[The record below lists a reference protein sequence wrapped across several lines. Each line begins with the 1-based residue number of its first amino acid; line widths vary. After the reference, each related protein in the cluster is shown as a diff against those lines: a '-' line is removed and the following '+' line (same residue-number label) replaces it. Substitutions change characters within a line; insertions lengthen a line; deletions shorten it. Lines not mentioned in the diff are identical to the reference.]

1 MTDRTSP
8 SAQRAD
14 WLYQPAFPAH
24 WKRRALYSL
33 ARWVN
38 GVAFRDI
45 QFSPTGKPVIKIAEI
60 KQGLTDQTRYTE
72 QVFDESVHVKK
83 GDLLFTWSGQPE
95 TSIDVFWWRG
105 PDGWLNQHS
114 FRVTPNEGI
123 DPVFF
128 YYLLKYLSPN
138 FIEIAHNKQTTG
150 LGHVTKQDLE
160 SMEVAYPQLSEQRAI
175 AHILGTLDDKIE
187 LNRRMN
193 ETLEAIAQA
202 LFKSWF
208 IDFDPVHAKAEGRD
222 TGLPPEVAA
231 LFPESFEDS
240 ELGQIPRGWEVG
252 VLNDLVEAI
261 LGGDWGQDE
270 ATAEAVM
277 PVRCI
282 RGADIPDLQKG
293 GTGKMPV
300 RFVKPASLRRRQLS
314 DGDIVVEISGGS
326 PTQSTGRP
334 VFVSGRLLGR
344 LGMPVVCSNFCRS
357 IKFRS
362 PMFSRFAYFWLRS
375 LYESDEFLQFENGT
389 TGIKNLAFTRFSS
402 DYKLCIPPLQV
413 LRAFDQQ
420 VSCVFDKQQTNAAES
435 DTLSAVRDGLLPRL
449 LSGAV
454 KTDSYVA
461 DA

>member
-1 MTDRTSP
+1 MPGEWRELMVQDFAEVVGGGTPSTKDGANFGSEISWITPRDLAGHSGRYVDRGERSIT
-8 SAQRAD
+8 
-14 WLYQPAFPAH
+14 
-24 WKRRALYSL
+24 
-33 ARWVN
+33 
-38 GVAFRDI
+38 
-45 QFSPTGKPVIKIAEI
+45 
-60 KQGLTDQTRYTE
+60 
-72 QVFDESVHVKK
+72 KK
-83 GDLLFTWSGQPE
+83 GLESSAARILPPKAVLLTTRAPVGYLAIADRELATNQGFHSLVVRDGFLPE
-95 TSIDVFWWRG
+95 FV
-105 PDGWLNQHS
+105 
-114 FRVTPNEGI
+114 
-123 DPVFF
+123 
-128 YYLLKYLSPN
+128 YYLLLNDVERLKSYAVGSTFQELSGSTLRKMKYVIPPLP
-138 FIEIAHNKQTTG
+138 
-150 LGHVTKQDLE
+150 
-160 SMEVAYPQLSEQRAI
+160 EQRAI
-175 AHILGTLDDKIE
+175 AGILGTLDDKIE